1 MAGNLADQLRL
12 VAVTDDRILAGRDPV
27 AACLAAVRGG
37 ATSVQL
43 RLKDASARDLS
54 GVARALLAVLPVPL
68 IVNDRADVALAV
80 GAAGVHL
87 GSDDVPAALIRR
99 VAPAGFLIGV
109 SVGLEHEVP
118 NGAAGDYWGVGP
130 FRGTGTK
137 PGAGSALG
145 IEGLRAIMAR
155 AGGRPCVAIGGVRP
169 GDVAGIRAAGAAG
182 VAVVSGIFAADPEVG
197 AGGYTSEEREVR
209 REK

>member
-12 VAVTDDRILAGRDPV
+12 VAVTDDQVLAGRDPV

-37 ATSVQL
+37 ATAVQL
-43 RLKDASARDLS
+43 RLKDAPARELA

-87 GSDDVPAALIRR
+87 GIDDVPAALIRR
-99 VAPAGFLIGV
+99 MAPVGFLIGV
-109 SVGLEHEVP
+109 SVGLEQEIE

-130 FRGTGTK
+130 YRATGTK

-145 IEGLRAIMAR
+145 REGLLAILAR

-169 GDVAGIRAAGAAG
+169 EDVAEIRAAGAVG
-182 VAVVSGIFAADPEVG
+182 VAVVSGIFTADPEAG
-197 AGGYTSEEREVR
+197 AGEYLEP
-209 REK
+209 